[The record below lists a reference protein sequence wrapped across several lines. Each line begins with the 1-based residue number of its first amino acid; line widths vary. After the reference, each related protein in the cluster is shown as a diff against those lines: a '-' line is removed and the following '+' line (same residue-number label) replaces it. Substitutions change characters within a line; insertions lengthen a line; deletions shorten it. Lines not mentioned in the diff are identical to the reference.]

1 MYGDGCWTS
10 STWLICK
17 SSNRDSPKFNRPV
30 LYERTLGQLLGVLD
44 LWSKAKLTWASP
56 EWPNCLLAEEYLS
69 VWRSSRFKSFDVISQ
84 RPSDCLFFQI
94 AEQVNA
100 LLLLLLPSSFQPL
113 PRPRF
118 LSPESK
124 LLPSH
129 RLTKLFLSKGRF
141 FVQRDKC
148 FSFQLQLHLFNFW
161 KEQIGTKDANK
172 FQPQS

>member
-30 LYERTLGQLLGVLD
+30 LYERTHGQLLGVLD

-84 RPSDCLFFQI
+84 RPSHCLFFQI